1 MNRAEK
7 TVLEIEGMDC
17 SSCALSI
24 EKKLKERGL
33 KEVQV
38 SFTNAEAV
46 FENQTNIPLG
56 SIISDIEKLGYTVLL
71 DKENLPKAWY
81 QKTSGRLYLT
91 IPFTFVL
98 MLHMFFPNSIL
109 SNQYL
114 QFSLCLPV
122 MIIGVIS
129 FGKSALSS
137 FLNRTP
143 NMDVLIMMGSGAAF
157 IYSIIG
163 IFVMP
168 NSHHMLFFET
178 CASIITLVLLGNLIE
193 QRTVQQTTSAIKDL
207 LHLQPQQAR
216 KIILFLGEEKTE
228 TIAAK
233 EIKVG
238 DLLLVTTGDS
248 IPADG
253 QIIWGYGTINE
264 SMITGEHLPSEKTVN
279 DTVLSGTLLEQGTFK
294 MRVSRSNDQSALA
307 QIISLVK
314 EAQRVKPNIQKLGD
328 KISHVFVPTVI
339 LIAIITFILTFYVVN
354 KSFSIS
360 LINAIAVLVISCPC
374 AMGLATPTAVMAGL
388 GRAGKNGIL
397 IKGATTMETL
407 SSTQIVFF
415 DKTGTLTKGN
425 FSINNLTIFNDQ
437 SIDEIKKLIFSIESY
452 SSHPIA
458 KAICNQLKNTGAP
471 IKMVTIKEE
480 KGHGIEAYDEA
491 GNHYLLGAARMMV
504 NLGQDIAAGF
514 DIYLAVNNTIAAA
527 FEISDDIKED
537 AKLLIEK
544 LKALKIEIALLSGD
558 KKEKCVAVA
567 KAVGIPI
574 NMVFSEQLPAQKL
587 EILQA
592 QRSGKITVMVGDG
605 INDAPALS
613 AAHVGIS
620 MSSASDVAINAAKV
634 VLIKNNQMLDVYEA
648 IKISQATMHTIKQNL
663 FWAFFYNVI
672 AIPVAAIGMLSPMI
686 GALSMAFSD
695 VIVVGNSIRLKFRK
709 L

>member
-264 SMITGEHLPSEKTVN
+264 SMI
-279 DTVLSGTLLEQGTFK
+279 
-294 MRVSRSNDQSALA
+294 
-307 QIISLVK
+307 
-314 EAQRVKPNIQKLGD
+314 
-328 KISHVFVPTVI
+328 
-339 LIAIITFILTFYVVN
+339 
-354 KSFSIS
+354 
-360 LINAIAVLVISCPC
+360 
-374 AMGLATPTAVMAGL
+374 
-388 GRAGKNGIL
+388 
-397 IKGATTMETL
+397 
-407 SSTQIVFF
+407 
-415 DKTGTLTKGN
+415 
-425 FSINNLTIFNDQ
+425 
-437 SIDEIKKLIFSIESY
+437 
-452 SSHPIA
+452 
-458 KAICNQLKNTGAP
+458 
-471 IKMVTIKEE
+471 
-480 KGHGIEAYDEA
+480 
-491 GNHYLLGAARMMV
+491 
-504 NLGQDIAAGF
+504 
-514 DIYLAVNNTIAAA
+514 
-527 FEISDDIKED
+527 
-537 AKLLIEK
+537 
-544 LKALKIEIALLSGD
+544 
-558 KKEKCVAVA
+558 
-567 KAVGIPI
+567 
-574 NMVFSEQLPAQKL
+574 
-587 EILQA
+587 
-592 QRSGKITVMVGDG
+592 
-605 INDAPALS
+605 
-613 AAHVGIS
+613 
-620 MSSASDVAINAAKV
+620 
-634 VLIKNNQMLDVYEA
+634 
-648 IKISQATMHTIKQNL
+648 
-663 FWAFFYNVI
+663 
-672 AIPVAAIGMLSPMI
+672 
-686 GALSMAFSD
+686 
-695 VIVVGNSIRLKFRK
+695 
-709 L
+709 